1 MRIGAALIALPILV
15 GISPAF
21 ASELHPA
28 GQIPGLADAR
38 EAYRSLPLGFEPNR
52 GQSDPRVKFMAR
64 SQGLTLFLTAT
75 DAVLV
80 TREASLKMRM
90 LGANPDAVA
99 QGLDE
104 LPGRIHSLIGRD
116 PRKWRANGRAYAR
129 VLYREIYPGID
140 LAYYG
145 TRQQGLEYDF
155 VVAPGA
161 DPRAIR
167 LGFEGAERIELSAE
181 GDLLLHVGAASLRF
195 GKPVVYQRIE
205 GVRHEIQ
212 GEWVRDG
219 ATIGFRVAAY
229 DRSAA
234 LVIDPIVSLATYLGG
249 LGTDQAFAVAVDSA
263 GNVYVTGNTT
273 AIDFPTTAGSF
284 RPTAPGGTD
293 AFVVK
298 LSNNLG
304 TAVHSTYLGGAT
316 GDDAGRGIAV
326 DAGGNAYVT
335 GFTNSTDFP
344 ITPGAFQTV
353 SGGGVCSGIAC
364 NDAFVVKLDP
374 TGATLL
380 YGTFLGGRGSDVGLG
395 IAVDAAGNAHVTGGT
410 FSTNFPTTAGAV
422 QTTAT
427 PGGSREAFVTKLNSL
442 GSAPLYSTF
451 LGGTGDDVGNAIAV
465 SSSDIA
471 YLTGTTASTAP
482 MSFPVTAGSFQTVVG
497 GSVGTTDAFVTALN
511 TGGGLVY
518 STFLGGIAS
527 DEGLSITVDSAG
539 NAYVTGAT
547 SSLNFPATGVFT
559 FTGTSTQAF
568 LTELNPTGSG
578 LVVSRAV
585 PTGQLNTAERD
596 PGIPSVSVGI
606 ARDGSGNIFIS
617 GSELTCVGVGC
628 VVNTDAFVVSLD
640 PTATSTT
647 TQFVGGGT
655 GDDFGFGVAVD
666 PIGTAFLVG
675 HTTSA
680 DFPVTALALQTTFGG
695 TTDAFV
701 VAITQLGIAHASAPP
716 GNSSNTPCFIAT
728 AAFGSPMA
736 REVSVLREFRDDVLL
751 PHAGGRAAVAV
762 YYRLG
767 PAFARVIAHS
777 DTLRA
782 LGRAGLAPMIWLA
795 PLSRGH
801 AALAFYLALG
811 AGCLAVSLL
820 VVALAARWVHLG
832 RRQALSAAFVTAL
845 VLGSSV
851 ALLDL
856 GNHQRSD
863 VASAPDRQRAAV
875 GPSAASAP
883 TRSLH
888 PPAWEHA
895 RQAPGI
901 RTIGADRY
909 EVDLGASG
917 RSAPDIAR
925 IVTVRPTLSGFQ
937 IMSDIGDGILT
948 ADGLLVTNPK
958 LSASAGIEAG
968 DRILSINGYPPAGG
982 FFVAIVNLRRDPDS
996 GTVRVEVDR
1005 AGTRMEKTVVMR

>member
-1 MRIGAALIALPILV
+1 MRIGAALSALAILV

-21 ASELHPA
+21 ASEPHPA
-28 GQIPGLADAR
+28 EQIPGLADLRA
-38 EAYRSLPLGFEPNR
+38 AYGSLPLGFEPNR
-52 GQSDPRVKFMAR
+52 GQSDARVKFMAR

-80 TREASLKMRM
+80 TREASLKMRV
-90 LGANPDAVA
+90 LGGNPAAVA

-116 PRKWRANGRAYAR
+116 PRKWRTDGRAYAR

-145 TRQQGLEYDF
+145 TRQHGLEYDF

-181 GDLLLHVGAASLRF
+181 GDLLLHAGAASLRF
-195 GKPVVYQRIE
+195 GKPVVYQRI
-205 GVRHEIQ
+205 GDARQEIR
-212 GEWVRDG
+212 GEWVREG
-219 ATIGFRVAAY
+219 ATTVGFRVAAY
-229 DRSAA
+229 DPTAA

-273 AIDFPTTAGSF
+273 AINFPTTAGSF

-304 TAVHSTYLGGAT
+304 TAVYSTYLGGAT
-316 GDDAGRGIAV
+316 GDDAGRDIAV

-344 ITPGAFQTV
+344 TTAGAFQTV
-353 SGGGVCSGIAC
+353 PGGGVCSGVAC

-374 TGATLL
+374 AGATLL
-380 YGTFLGGRGSDVGLG
+380 YGTYLGGSGSDVGLG

-410 FSTNFPTTAGAV
+410 FSTNFPTTVGAV
-422 QTTAT
+422 QATAT

-442 GSAPLYSTF
+442 GSALLYSTF

-465 SSSDIA
+465 SSSGVA
-471 YLTGTTASTAP
+471 YVTGTTASTAP
-482 MSFPVTAGSFQTVVG
+482 VSFPVTAGSFQTAVG
-497 GSVGTTDAFVTALN
+497 GPVGTTDAFVAALN

-518 STFLGGIAS
+518 STFLGGSAS
-527 DEGLSITVDSAG
+527 DEGLSITVDSG
-539 NAYVTGAT
+539 DNAYVTGAT
-547 SSLNFPATGVFT
+547 SSPNFPATGAFT

-568 LTELNPTGSG
+568 LTELNPTGSA

-606 ARDGSGNIFIS
+606 ARDASGNIFIS

-640 PTATSTT
+640 PTATSTI
-647 TQFVGGGT
+647 TQFVGGS

-666 PIGTAFLVG
+666 PVGTAFLVG
-675 HTTSA
+675 DTTSA
-680 DFPVTALALQTTFGG
+680 DFPVTALAVQTTFGG

-701 VAITQLGIAHASAPP
+701 VAITQLGFNAGASG
-716 GNSSNTPCFIAT
+716 GNSSTCFVAT
-728 AAFGSPMA
+728 AAFGTPMA

-751 PHAGGRAAVAV
+751 PHAGGRAAVAA
-762 YYRLG
+762 YYRIG

-782 LGRAGLAPMIWLA
+782 LVRAGLAPMIWLA
-795 PLSRGH
+795 PLSLGH
-801 AALAFYLALG
+801 SALAFYVVLG
-811 AGCLAVSLL
+811 VGCLAVSLL
-820 VVALAARWVHLG
+820 VVALAACWAGLG
-832 RRQALSAAFVTAL
+832 RRKALAAACASAL
-845 VLGSSV
+845 VIGSSI

-856 GNHQRSD
+856 GVDQRSG
-863 VASAPDRQRAAV
+863 VAPARDRQSAAV
-875 GPSAASAP
+875 SPSPPSAP
-883 TRSLH
+883 TRPLSPL
-888 PPAWEHA
+888 PSEDA

-909 EVDLGASG
+909 QVDLGASG
-917 RSAPDIAR
+917 RSVSDLAR
-925 IVTVRPTLSGFQ
+925 IVTIRPTLSGFQ
-937 IMSDIGDGILT
+937 IMSDVGDGILT

-958 LSASAGIEAG
+958 LAASAGIEAG
-968 DRILSINGYPPAGG
+968 DRILAINGHPPAGG
-982 FFVAIVNLRRDPDS
+982 FLLSLVKLRRDPDS
-996 GTVRVEVDR
+996 GSVRVEVDR

>member
-21 ASELHPA
+21 AAEPHPA

-38 EAYRSLPLGFEPNR
+38 EAYRSLPLAFEPNR
-52 GQSDPRVKFMAR
+52 GQSDPRVKFTAR

-80 TREASLKMRM
+80 TREASLKMRV

-116 PRKWRANGRAYAR
+116 PRKWRADARAYAR

-155 VVAPGA
+155 VVGPGA

-167 LGFEGAERIELSAE
+167 LGFEGAQRIELSAE

-205 GVRHEIQ
+205 GARREIR

-219 ATIGFRVAAY
+219 ATVGFRVAAY

-249 LGTDQAFAVAVDSA
+249 SASDQAFAVAVDPGGS
-263 GNVYVTGNTT
+263 VYVTGNTMSP
-273 AIDFPTTAGSF
+273 DFPTTPGSF
-284 RPTAPGGTD
+284 APTVPGLVN

-298 LSNNLG
+298 LSHDL
-304 TAVHSTYLGGAT
+304 TTTIYSTYLGGTT
-316 GDDAGRGIAV
+316 GETAGRAIAV
-326 DAGGNAYVT
+326 DSAGNAYIT

-344 ITPGAFQTV
+344 TPSGFQIALV
-353 SGGGVCSGIAC
+353 GVCSGGLPC
-364 NDAFVVKLDP
+364 NDAFVAKLDP

-380 YGTFLGGRGSDVGLG
+380 YGTYLGGSGSDVGLG
-395 IAVDAAGNAHVTGGT
+395 IAVDGGGNAHVTGGT
-410 FSTNFPTTAGAV
+410 FSPNFPTTASAV
-422 QTTAT
+422 QPAPTA
-427 PGGSREAFVTKLNSL
+427 GGSREAFVTKLNPL
-442 GSAPLYSTF
+442 GTGLVYSTY
-451 LGGTGDDVGNAIAV
+451 LGGSGADVGNSIALSGSGLAFV
-465 SSSDIA
+465 
-471 YLTGTTASTAP
+471 TGSTASAD
-482 MSFPVTAGSFQTVVG
+482 FRVTAGSLQTVFG
-497 GSVGTTDAFVTALN
+497 GPAGGTDAFVTALS
-511 TGGGLVY
+511 TSGALVY
-518 STFLGGIAS
+518 STFLGGGRAS
-527 DEGLSITVDSAG
+527 DEGLSITVDTGG

-547 SSLNFPATGVFT
+547 SSDDFPATGAFT
-559 FTGTSTQAF
+559 FTTTTTQAF
-568 LTELNPTGSG
+568 LTELNPTGDA

-585 PTGQLNTAERD
+585 PTGRLDEPTRD
-596 PGIPSVSVGI
+596 PGQPSISVGI
-606 ARDGSGNIFIS
+606 ARDSVGNIFIS
-617 GSELTCVGVGC
+617 GSELRCVGVGC
-628 VVNTDAFVVSLD
+628 MVNTDAFVVSLD

-647 TQFVGGGT
+647 TQFVGGT
-655 GDDFGFGVAVD
+655 GDDFGLGMAVD
-666 PIGTAFLVG
+666 SSGNVFLVG
-675 HTTSA
+675 DTNSA
-680 DFPVTALALQTTFGG
+680 DFPVTASAVQRTFGG
-695 TTDAFV
+695 ATDAFV
-701 VAITQLGIAHASAPP
+701 VMITQLGMNAAARG
-716 GNSSNTPCFIAT
+716 GNSSTCFIAT

-736 REVSVLREFRDDVLL
+736 HEVSVLREFRDDVLL
-751 PHAGGRAAVAV
+751 PHAGGRAAVAA
-762 YYRLG
+762 YYRIG
-767 PAFARVIAHS
+767 PAFARAIAHS
-777 DTLRA
+777 DA
-782 LGRAGLAPMIWLA
+782 LKALVRAGLAPMIWLA

-801 AALAFYLALG
+801 AALAFYLVLG
-811 AGCLAVSLL
+811 AGCLALSLIF
-820 VVALAARWVHLG
+820 VAVAARWANLG
-832 RRQALSAAFVTAL
+832 RRQALAAACVSAL
-845 VLGSSV
+845 VVGSSV

-856 GNHQRSD
+856 GDHRRSD
-863 VASAPDRQRAAV
+863 VSSARARQSAAS
-875 GPSAASAP
+875 PSVASAP
-883 TRSLH
+883 TRPLS
-888 PPAWEHA
+888 PPAWEDA
-895 RQAPGI
+895 RQAAEI

-909 EVDLGASG
+909 QVDLGAAG
-917 RSAPDIAR
+917 RSMPDLAR
-925 IVTVRPTLSGFQ
+925 LVTVRPTLTGFQ
-937 IMSDIGDGILT
+937 IMSDLGDGILT

-982 FFVAIVNLRRDPDS
+982 FFVAIVKLRRDPDS